1 MIAVLNRVKHKPI
14 MATIFFSVR
23 LQKEMTANRIAITA
37 EANMK

>member
-1 MIAVLNRVKHKPI
+1 MIAVLNRVKHNPI
-14 MATIFFSVR
+14 IATIFFSVR